1 MLRKKISYIL
11 LAIIIALVFRKFF
24 LSGPLV
30 SGDAPYFYKEGLKE
44 LVNFPNAWT
53 SRGNSLGGINL
64 FLWIYPLMVLYGLFG
79 NFLHL
84 NNDLI
89 LRVLFYIP
97 SLISSLVGIYLL
109 TKTLKLSKTVTFFAT
124 LVYIVN
130 TYFLLLVD
138 GGQVGI
144 VLAYGLFPLVLN
156 FLLRDSFLIALIFSF
171 ILAIV
176 DFRIVAICILT
187 AVLIKPN
194 LKKMK
199 FVVFVS
205 ICLIGLSAYWIIPT
219 LKLMT
224 HGINLG
230 IAGLQD
236 VSLINSLFLFSPHW
250 PANEFGKVVAPYFY
264 FSLIPI
270 LIFLPLFVSRK
281 KETIWLIAIF
291 LFFAFLSKGES
302 YPLGSIYKL
311 FISTKVGSVFRDST
325 KFFIPLILIAG
336 ILIGKSVEILKH
348 KLIYIFVFIYLT
360 LLITPAIV
368 GNIQGVLG
376 KNQDLSDYQKVYNLI
391 SKDNN
396 FSRTAWFIEKSPFA
410 FHLETKQALDAK
422 DLVNF
427 RPFASMNVGTS
438 DHFNFMNNR
447 SYLDWFNLLGIKYL
461 VFNGNPRINKLDKSD
476 QEDWTRLNNIV
487 SNDSR
492 LQALNI
498 GTSFP
503 VYKNSNPMPHEF
515 FVSNTFLILGGDDIY
530 QKFESLES
538 GFSIRNQGF
547 IFIEDGKF
555 DPSVLQN
562 VASTSAILVFNNKT
576 KNDLK
581 MSFLQKYFVSPQEA
595 YQKDWSVFSTND
607 YLNYKYQLL
616 IRDIKLNDFDFGK
629 GIAFSTKLG
638 EKISFNLNV
647 PEDGNYILA
656 TRKLDN
662 KNQNMT
668 WQFEDKNNLKHGVF
682 NYVVENKNNIEVLN
696 TVAIIPVEE
705 MKTASQ
711 LTQNYLGIFPSY
723 DMSKI
728 DDELKIKEILK
739 NNKWENH
746 DINDFTKPG
755 WVILTDIF
763 NENWDLMR
771 VNETD
776 KSYPMYSMVNGFY
789 VNPEFG
795 KVSIVFKGDEYLKW
809 GIYFSCLSFLIITV
823 FVLWKNSKK

>member
-410 FHLETKQALDAK
+410 FHLETKQ
-422 DLVNF
+422 
-427 RPFASMNVGTS
+427 
-438 DHFNFMNNR
+438 
-447 SYLDWFNLLGIKYL
+447 
-461 VFNGNPRINKLDKSD
+461 
-476 QEDWTRLNNIV
+476 E
-487 SNDSR
+487 
-492 LQALNI
+492 I
-498 GTSFP
+498 GRAH
-503 VYKNSNPMPHEF
+503 V
-515 FVSNTFLILGGDDIY
+515 
-530 QKFESLES
+530 
-538 GFSIRNQGF
+538 
-547 IFIEDGKF
+547 
-555 DPSVLQN
+555 
-562 VASTSAILVFNNKT
+562 
-576 KNDLK
+576 
-581 MSFLQKYFVSPQEA
+581 
-595 YQKDWSVFSTND
+595 
-607 YLNYKYQLL
+607 
-616 IRDIKLNDFDFGK
+616 
-629 GIAFSTKLG
+629 
-638 EKISFNLNV
+638 
-647 PEDGNYILA
+647 
-656 TRKLDN
+656 
-662 KNQNMT
+662 
-668 WQFEDKNNLKHGVF
+668 
-682 NYVVENKNNIEVLN
+682 
-696 TVAIIPVEE
+696 
-705 MKTASQ
+705 
-711 LTQNYLGIFPSY
+711 
-723 DMSKI
+723 
-728 DDELKIKEILK
+728 
-739 NNKWENH
+739 
-746 DINDFTKPG
+746 
-755 WVILTDIF
+755 
-763 NENWDLMR
+763 
-771 VNETD
+771 
-776 KSYPMYSMVNGFY
+776 
-789 VNPEFG
+789 
-795 KVSIVFKGDEYLKW
+795 
-809 GIYFSCLSFLIITV
+809 
-823 FVLWKNSKK
+823 